1 MTDFMCEH
9 LGEMSIES
17 PTYAKRGGQMKIND
31 RKKMKRKKMGSF
43 GAYKSFVVCGKV
55 TSKVNGPAVKAVLA
69 PSFM

>member
-1 MTDFMCEH
+1 
-9 LGEMSIES
+9 
-17 PTYAKRGGQMKIND
+17 MKIND

-43 GAYKSFVVCGKV
+43 GAYKRFVVCGKV